1 MLGSISLRLTPAQGQ
16 DQRLSAKR
24 RISTTP
30 PGPCEAQR
38 IHPASPLLGGV
49 DVAGAARV
57 SENHR
62 AMAANRPAKKA
73 FDVAGR
79 LIGVQQ
85 AAAYLG
91 LSAWTIRDLIHSG
104 HLPRVALPGRRPG
117 ETMRRVLIDRADLDA
132 LVERFREAAPRD
144 PTQALGRQQWER
156 PSSETP
162 RRKAG
167 RPPLPPRSDHRV
179 LAAAGDPNP
188 LPIGDAP
195 DVIATDVR
203 QCVNLEGSE
212 GDYWTNRMRNC
223 VTVKGLFRCCL
234 KQIAHYEQMRGPKIP
249 KGTIVPCPF
258 CLTEIRFRGCWERR

>member
-1 MLGSISLRLTPAQGQ
+1 MVTRHALRESTEP
-16 DQRLSAKR
+16 LSA
-24 RISTTP
+24 
-30 PGPCEAQR
+30 A
-38 IHPASPLLGGV
+38 V
-49 DVAGAARV
+49 DVAGAALV
-57 SENHR
+57 SENHG

-73 FDVAGR
+73 GDVAGR
-79 LIGVQQ
+79 LIGVRH
-85 AAAYLG
+85 AYLG
-91 LSAWTIRDLIHSG
+91 LSTGTVRDLIHSG

-117 ETMRRVLIDRADLDA
+117 ETLRRVLIDRADLDA

-144 PTQALGRQQWER
+144 PTEPLGRQQWGR
-156 PSSETP
+156 PSSETT

-179 LAAAGDPNP
+179 VAVARDPKP

-212 GDYWTNRMRNC
+212 GDYWTIRMRNC

-234 KQIAHYEQMRGPKIP
+234 KQIAHYEQIRGPKIP
-249 KGTIVPCPF
+249 KGTILRCPL
-258 CLTEIRFRGCWERR
+258 CQTEIGFRGCWERR